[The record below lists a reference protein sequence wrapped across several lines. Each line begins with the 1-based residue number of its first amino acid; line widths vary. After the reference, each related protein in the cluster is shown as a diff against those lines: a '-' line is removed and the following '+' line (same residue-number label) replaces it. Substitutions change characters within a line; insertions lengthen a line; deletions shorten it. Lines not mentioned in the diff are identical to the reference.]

1 MNWLKE
7 PATQTQLE
15 RLSQISAAIKD
26 VLFTFDDML
35 DMVDTDKREDFKT
48 ALYRCVYLSPTKG
61 DAGVVIGVVKKL
73 LGDLYDELI
82 KNKEV
87 E

>member
-1 MNWLKE
+1 MSRLKE
-7 PATQTQLE
+7 PATETQLE
-15 RLSQISAAIKD
+15 RLSQISSAMKD
-26 VLFTFDDML
+26 ALFTLDDML
-35 DMVDTDKREDFKT
+35 DMVDTDKREDFFT
-48 ALYRCVYLSPTKG
+48 ALNHCLRLSPTKG
-61 DAGVVIGVVKKL
+61 DAGVVIGTVKKL

>member
-1 MNWLKE
+1 MKH
-7 PATQTQLE
+7 
-15 RLSQISAAIKD
+15 S
-26 VLFTFDDML
+26 LFTLDDML
-35 DMVDTDKREDFKT
+35 DMVDVDKREDFFT
-48 ALYRCVYLSPTKG
+48 ALNHCFRLSPTKG
-61 DAGVVIGVVKKL
+61 DAGVVICTVKKL